1 MGDDWSQF
9 LGPNRN
15 GVSSEIGLISKWP
28 ESGPKLLWQTPL
40 GVGMSSI
47 AVVGDH
53 AFTMFQDDVSQYL
66 TALKV
71 VDGAILWKTPIA
83 PSYSNAMGHGPRATP
98 TVVDDNVFVF
108 SGEGV
113 LACVNKAD
121 GKLNWKV
128 NVPQEL
134 GGKPSEYGMSC
145 SPLVV
150 GETVVVQSGAQQAAV
165 AAFRIVDGKLVWKAG
180 HGTAGYS
187 SPVFMMLN
195 DAPTIVAFVGASVL
209 GIDPAT
215 GNVRW
220 SFDYVTD
227 YDCNTASPVQLSAST
242 FLISA
247 GENHGSTILKISG
260 DAASGQTVAPVWQS
274 LARDSQL
281 RAEWQTPVVYDGHL
295 YALDNI
301 GSAGPI
307 TNLVCIRLSDM
318 TTIWQQN
325 RFGKSNLTLADGKL
339 FIANMKGEVIIVA
352 ASPAAF
358 TELGRA
364 ALIETTR
371 QAPVVSDGRLFVR
384 DDRIVVCVDIAAK

>member
-15 GVSSEIGLISKWP
+15 GVSSETGLISKWP
-28 ESGPKLLWQTPL
+28 ESGPKLLWKAPL

-53 AFTMFQDDVSQYL
+53 AFTMFQDDASQYVI
-66 TALKV
+66 ALNV
-71 VDGAILWKTPIA
+71 ADGTVLWKTPIA
-83 PSYSNAMGHGPRATP
+83 PAYSNAMGHGPRATP
-98 TVVDDNVFVF
+98 TVFRDRVFVF

-113 LACVNKAD
+113 LACLKKAD
-121 GKLNWKV
+121 GKLSWKV
-128 NVPQEL
+128 DVPLEL
-134 GGKPSEYGMSC
+134 DGKPSEYGMSC

-150 GETVVVQSGAQQAAV
+150 GETVIVQSGTQQAAV
-165 AAFRIVDGKLVWKAG
+165 AAFRVSDGQLAWKAG

-195 DAPTIVAFVGASVL
+195 DAPTVVAFVGAGVL

-215 GNVRW
+215 GSVRW
-220 SFDYVTD
+220 SFDYATD

-247 GENHGSTILKISG
+247 GENHGSTILGVSG
-260 DAASGQTVAPVWQS
+260 DASAGQTVTPVWES
-274 LARDSQL
+274 LAKDSQL
-281 RAEWQTPVVYDGHL
+281 RAEWQTPVIYDGHL

-318 TTIWQQN
+318 KTMWQQN

-339 FIANMKGEVIIVA
+339 FIANMKGEAIIVRA
-352 ASPAAF
+352 TPSAF
-358 TELGRA
+358 VELGKA

-371 QAPVVSDGRLFVR
+371 QAPVVSNGRLFLR
-384 DDRIVVCVDIAAK
+384 DDQVIVCVDIASR